1 MANISMKR
9 RVNPKYPLL
18 VTYKRKGE
26 VKKMIVPDQHAFKT
40 DFLRE
45 HGCSIMAEYV
55 ALQWLGCKQYKPYG
69 LMKLHK
75 QKTKAEVKTKV
86 TVKGVAQLL
95 GELVPM
101 SFILYRNQPTL
112 KRIKSQL
119 DAGNI
124 VLLEEGDP
132 IHTVV
137 LLRAEGKYWRL
148 TNGKCQAVDIEKE
161 AKRATNN
168 PKYAGMVVV
177 GDLGFNG

>member
-137 LLRAEGKYWRL
+137 LLRAEGKYWRI
-148 TNGKCQAVDIEKE
+148 TNGKCQEVDIEKE

-177 GDLGFNG
+177 GDLWIVS